1 MSKKSNPATVGAF
14 VAGAIAILIGA
25 LIVFGGGSMF
35 RQTKKWVLFF
45 EGSVKG
51 LSQGSPVVFK
61 GVRIGSV
68 SSIRVHIDK
77 DNNIHT
83 PVVIELDPSQYE
95 KDDNKMTTEESLV
108 ATRVMIDRGLRA
120 QLQLQSLITGQL
132 LVQLDFY
139 PGRPPRLV
147 APEYCTLPE
156 MPTIPSASQEISKT
170 LESLPLEEIAKSI
183 YSITKGLDQFINSPE
198 LSNTLSELNAT
209 LKRAH
214 SVLAKIETHVDPI
227 GSEAQRVL
235 VSARALLDHNDA
247 KIGSLLEDL
256 EKTSSLT
263 REEIQKFVT
272 RLEQISAKADE
283 QFTGFFNA
291 ITTIS
296 GYAEKMATDQTGFR
310 HDLHQTL
317 AELEA
322 AWRAIRLLAE
332 YMEQHPE
339 SLIQGKAQ

>member
-1 MSKKSNPATVGAF
+1 MSKKINPAAVGGF

-83 PVVIELDPSQYE
+83 PVVIEIDPSQYE
-95 KDDNKMTTEESLV
+95 KDDKKMTAEESL
-108 ATRVMIDRGLRA
+108 ATTRVMIERGLRA

-132 LVQLDFY
+132 LIQLDFF
-139 PGRPPRLV
+139 PDRPPRLV
-147 APEYCTLPE
+147 APEYCALPE

-183 YSITKGLDQFINSPE
+183 HNITIGLDKFINSPE
-198 LSNTLSELNAT
+198 LGNTLSELNAT
-209 LKRAH
+209 LKKTHA
-214 SVLAKIETHVDPI
+214 VLAKIDAHVDPI
-227 GSEAQRVL
+227 GNEAHKVL
-235 VSARALLDHNDA
+235 VSASALIEHNDA
-247 KIGSLLEDL
+247 KISSLLEDL
-256 EKTSSLT
+256 GKTSAVT
-263 REEIQKFVT
+263 REEIQNFAT
-272 RLEQISAKADE
+272 RLERVSAKADE

-291 ITTIS
+291 ISTIS
-296 GYAEKMATDQTGFR
+296 GYAEKMASDQTGFR

-322 AWRAIRLLAE
+322 TLRAIRLLAE

-339 SLIQGKAQ
+339 ALIQGKAQ

>member
-1 MSKKSNPATVGAF
+1 MSKKINPAVVGAF

-25 LIVFGGGSMF
+25 IIVFGGGSMF
-35 RQTKKWVLFF
+35 KQTKKWVLFF

-83 PVVIELDPSQYE
+83 PVVIEIDPSQYE
-95 KDDNKMTTEESLV
+95 KDDNKMTSDESL
-108 ATRVMIDRGLRA
+108 ATTRIMIDRGLRA

-139 PGRPPRLV
+139 PERPARLV
-147 APEYCTLPE
+147 APDYCTLPE
-156 MPTIPSASQEISKT
+156 MPTIPSAGQEITKT
-170 LESLPLEEIAKSI
+170 LESLPLDDIAKNI
-183 YSITKGLDQFINSPE
+183 HNITKGLDQFINSPE
-198 LSNTLSELNAT
+198 LGDTLRELNAT
-209 LKRAH
+209 LKKAH
-214 SVLAKIETHVDPI
+214 DVLAKIETHVDPI
-227 GSEAQRVL
+227 GNEAHKAL
-235 VSARALLDHNDA
+235 VSANALIEHNDPV
-247 KIGSLLEDL
+247 ISSLLEDL
-256 EKTSSLT
+256 GKTSSVT
-263 REEIQKFVT
+263 REEIKNFAT
-272 RLEQISAKADE
+272 RLETLSAKADE

-291 ITTIS
+291 INTIS
-296 GYAEKMATDQTGFR
+296 DYAKKMASDQTGFR

-322 AWRAIRLLAE
+322 TLRAIRLLAE

-339 SLIQGKAQ
+339 ALIQGKVQ